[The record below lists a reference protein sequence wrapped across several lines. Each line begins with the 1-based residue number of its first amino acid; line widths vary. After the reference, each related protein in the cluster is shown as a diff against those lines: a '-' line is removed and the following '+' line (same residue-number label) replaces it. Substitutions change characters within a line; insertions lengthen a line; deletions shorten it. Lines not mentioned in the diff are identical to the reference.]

1 MWNKYGA
8 DHLHRTN
15 NRVEVW
21 HSTLVK
27 KLPIHPNIYVFINGL
42 KAIQAGTQVT
52 LLKADAGE
60 SPPKRR
66 PKYIAFENAI
76 QKLTQKHQDGDIN
89 TKTLLRRARHF
100 VRKYK

>member
-1 MWNKYGA
+1 M
-8 DHLHRTN
+8 
-15 NRVEVW
+15 
-21 HSTLVK
+21 SQ
-27 KLPIHPNIYVFINGL
+27 I
-42 KAIQAGTQVT
+42 AIQAGTQVT